1 MIVVADTS
9 VILNLTCIRH
19 ENLLPQLFKRVLIP
33 VQVADEFARLSK
45 IQGRFSGLRL
55 PEWIETLP
63 APSPFPEEVTRANLD
78 IGESAAITLC
88 LSQHAD
94 VLLIDESLGR
104 QVATKLGVR
113 TVGILGI
120 LIESGRRK
128 LVPNVK
134 TILDRLEKE
143 AGFWIAPGLRQRV
156 LQLAGE

>member
-19 ENLLPQLFKRVLIP
+19 ENLLPQLFERVLIP

-63 APSPFPEEVTRANLD
+63 APSPFPEAVTRANLD
-78 IGESAAITLC
+78 VGESAAITLC

-113 TVGILGI
+113 TIGILGI

-128 LVPNVK
+128 LIPNVK
-134 TILDRLEKE
+134 TILDGLEKE